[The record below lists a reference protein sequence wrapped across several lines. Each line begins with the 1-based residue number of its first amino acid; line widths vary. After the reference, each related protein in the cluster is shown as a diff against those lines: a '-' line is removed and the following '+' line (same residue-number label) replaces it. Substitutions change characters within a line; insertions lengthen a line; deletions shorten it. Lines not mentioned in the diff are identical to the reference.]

1 MSAALPDTPLLTV
14 EKVSKFYGGDERAAA
29 EAAASGATRQELMTR
44 FGSFAA
50 VAEASFEARAGEI
63 LVIMGLSGSGKS
75 TLLRCINRLVE
86 PTSGSVRFQG
96 EDVLAASQQRLRD
109 LRLNKISM
117 VFQHFALLPH
127 KTVLDNVAF
136 GLKMRGVG
144 KLDRFETASRLLE
157 QVGLGGWEKLYPH
170 NLSGGMKQRVG
181 LARALAVDPDL
192 LLMDEAFSAL
202 DPVIRREMQ
211 GELMRLQ
218 KIMKKTIVF
227 ITHDIQEALLVGDR
241 IVMMKDGR
249 IVQIGTPSELIL
261 SPKDDF
267 VADFTRDA
275 DRARMLA
282 ARDIMIPVD
291 GSGSIVLPGK
301 PGTTIVVDP
310 AGMALG
316 YRSGGGELSMD
327 FQKVEENDRLGTL
340 LDRCKTSA
348 PIVVIDRSGA
358 VAGAFDPDR
367 LIKVLKIGPEP
378 HSD

>member
-1 MSAALPDTPLLTV
+1 MTTLSADAPLLTV
-14 EKVSKFYGGDERAAA
+14 EKVSKFYGGEEEAAA
-29 EAAASGATRQELMTR
+29 VAAASGATRQDLMSR

-50 VAEASFEARAGEI
+50 VAEASFEAKAGEI

-86 PTSGSVRFQG
+86 PTRGSVHFQG
-96 EDVLAASQQRLRD
+96 EDILAASQQRLRD

-136 GLKMRGVG
+136 GLKMRGVA
-144 KLDRFETASRLLE
+144 KADRFRDASRLLE
-157 QVGLGGWEKLYPH
+157 QVGLGGWEKRYPH

-211 GELMRLQ
+211 GELIRLQ

-261 SPKDDF
+261 SPKDKF

-275 DRARMLA
+275 DRGRMLA
-282 ARDIMIPVD
+282 ARDIMVPRD
-291 GSGSIVLPGK
+291 DTGLIVLPGS
-301 PGTTIVVDP
+301 PATTVVLDA
-310 AGMALG
+310 AGAALG
-316 YRSGGGELSMD
+316 YRSGGGELSTN
-327 FQKVEENDRLGTL
+327 FQKVEAYDKLGTL
-340 LDRCKTSA
+340 LDRCQTPA
-348 PIVVIDRSGA
+348 PIVVIDTSGM
-358 VAGAFDPDR
+358 VAGAFDRDR
-367 LIKVLKIGPEP
+367 LIKVLNIGPEP
-378 HSD
+378 HAD

>member
-1 MSAALPDTPLLTV
+1 MNTLASNAPLLTIDR
-14 EKVSKFYGGDERAAA
+14 VSKFYAGDEQAAA
-29 EAAASGATRQELMTR
+29 AAAASGATREELMTR
-44 FGSFAA
+44 FQSFAA
-50 VAEASFEARAGEI
+50 VAEASFEAEAGEI

-86 PTSGSVRFQG
+86 PTSGSVLFQG
-96 EDVLAASQQRLRD
+96 EDILAASQQRLRE

-144 KLDRFETASRLLE
+144 KADRFGAATRLLE
-157 QVGLGGWEKLYPH
+157 QVGLRGWEKLYPH

-211 GELMRLQ
+211 GELVRLQ
-218 KIMKKTIVF
+218 RIMKKTIVF

-282 ARDIMIPVD
+282 ARDIMISPND
-291 GSGSIVLPGK
+291 SGSIVLPGN
-301 PGTTIVVDP
+301 PGTTIAIDS

-316 YRSGGGELSMD
+316 YRAGSGELSID
-327 FQKVEENDRLGTL
+327 FQRAEPNEKLGTL
-340 LDRCKTSA
+340 LDRCKMPA
-348 PIVVIDRSGA
+348 PILVTDPSGT
-358 VAGAFDPDR
+358 VAGAFDRER
-367 LIKVLKIGPEP
+367 LIKVLKVGPELN
-378 HSD
+378 SD